1 VKIIA
6 KTTTRIAGLFIIMF
20 IFSHCSFVDTDTGQ
34 ALRHPETQVS
44 IDREKAS
51 DLGVKMGTIASGLR
65 TMVGG
70 EKVSLFREG
79 DEQYN
84 VRLRLIA
91 DYRKDAG
98 QIENLTVPGADGNLV
113 KLSNATRFISGTS
126 PAQVDRYAQERQIT
140 VISNLY
146 KKLLGEAITEFNI
159 ILKEMNMPSAYSAS
173 FLGRGKLI
181 QEAFYNFMIAFV
193 LSLIFIYMVFAAQ
206 FESFIHPVT
215 IMLALRFAMAN
226 QRIER
231 TTATASLLAFASAA
245 HPCGDIY
252 FLKHPV
258 RPVKPAHFWQHP

>member
-1 VKIIA
+1 
-6 KTTTRIAGLFIIMF
+6 MF

-44 IDREKAS
+44 IDREKVS

-146 KKLLGEAITEFNI
+146 KKPLGEAITESNI

-173 FLGRGKLI
+173 FLGRGKLM

-193 LSLIFIYMVFAAQ
+193 LSLPFG
-206 FESFIHPVT
+206 
-215 IMLALRFAMAN
+215 LL
-226 QRIER
+226 
-231 TTATASLLAFASAA
+231 SLLIFGSTLN
-245 HPCGDIY
+245 IY
-252 FLKHPV
+252 SFMGMFVLIGVVKKNAILVVDYTNTLREHGMQIYEAQIEANRVRLRPILMTTLAIMAGLTPV
-258 RPVKPAHFWQHP
+258 ALGKG